1 MYREF
6 EIFRD
11 VFTRFF
17 QPVISAVA
25 TSSAAKGLLFNLGY
39 LPPQQFKAFE
49 SLKAKIDAVE
59 DAIATMSELSEEE
72 IEANPQ
78 LIITN
83 VKKNGAQSVSALL
96 NDLKNISSV
105 LETELL
111 GSELLHQTD
120 IIKAL
125 PGKLFDYL
133 TIEYLRQYHHKT
145 YSALNIFGIIEINA
159 IRTVANPYESPRLE
173 KIFHWER
180 IGELITSPLQLV
192 KITLKDSDQYFYG
205 KSLQLIQEM
214 GLSIGLIPH
223 YKFPDPNVLKFIS
236 NDPLVEDWPG
246 FETLEILRIPL
257 IPRDFDGLGID
268 VYPIINRVAN
278 KIKGLVLVLRF
289 DPDNKEFDISD
300 TRKLTLELSG
310 SIANGFGVVI
320 DENDQFKFVAD
331 LFGSPKDLL
340 NDVQFHFRSRITKND
355 AAVAKEA
362 QKLLQIGTTNGNRLE
377 IGSFNLAFGI
387 EKKKNTRIY
396 LEAELL
402 QGVIVL
408 KFDEA
413 DGFISKVVGEGIESN
428 FDLGIGFSNSNG
440 FYFLGSD
447 RLNFQLPMHLNL
459 GPVEI
464 SSLTFSVDVQGK
476 KFLTYVAANIK
487 AILGPIEA
495 VVEDVGMG
503 ADIVFKDDRDSN
515 LGADLQL
522 VFKHPTGVG
531 LSIDTAGVTGGGF
544 LKHDAVKHEYVGVL
558 QLQFI
563 DLALQAF
570 GLITTQ
576 VAGGPGYSLLALVD
590 AEFPPVQL
598 GWGFTLDGVGGLL
611 AVHRTASTD
620 ALHAALKAGQLSSIL
635 FPKNAITNAPAILG
649 QLDTLFPTASGRFL
663 FGPMALIGWGTPTVL
678 TAAIAVVVELPEP
691 IRIILLARI
700 EARLPDAS
708 NALVRINMDAL
719 GVLDLGQDE
728 LSFDAVL
735 FDSKLVG
742 FTLSGAMALRAT
754 WGQQREFV
762 LAIGGFHP
770 RLTPPPGFPTLQR
783 ITIDMPSGI
792 VSKLRLAAYLALTS
806 NTIQI
811 GANLDVFI
819 GVSGFGLSGHLGFDA
834 LLQRHP
840 FQFAADISGS
850 VALTA
855 GGDDLTS
862 VSLDATLTGPAPY
875 NIAGKFKVHI
885 VFFEVHVSFNHS
897 WGDDAPSQ
905 AVASVDVGA
914 LLTAALAQRD
924 SWDALLPD
932 GLRPLVSVRQIADGG
947 RLLAHPLARPQ
958 VHERLVPLGLAIT
971 RFGEAV
977 PSAGTQFTITNLNI
991 GSGPTIAHEAI
1002 EDDFAPAQFFDLSD
1016 EEKLERPSFE
1026 RHAAGVR
1033 VTASPDLVTVGTP
1046 VAVKT
1051 TEYETFYIDTPG
1063 ALPRSDP
1070 VRVKP
1075 PLGDLGVVLA
1085 YGAARQATTTTAR
1098 GRYQAAGHPI
1108 RVAEPA
1114 FVAVDRTTLAAS
1126 GVGPAAGATFSDLHA
1141 LVAANRNLQIIAK
1154 HEIAA

>member
-1 MYREF
+1 MASTLDRLVYEVGRLLK
-6 EIFRD
+6 
-11 VFTRFF
+11 VVSA
-17 QPVISAVA
+17 VISADGGPGAMLRSLGWDLPPGVNDIGLAAVDLSTLVQKVDDVEDALNSGASDAVVAEKFAELLLELQRGIAHFNAAIAGLSAAGDYMDKTQIKTELSPRMNGVMVA
-25 TSSAAKGLLFNLGY
+25 TRIGAVSPFALLVLQFFGVVTLRHFDADPGIYQVEHVRTTFDWDALGRMFTDPVGLLETRYGWGTANFDGRSFLTNLCALVEALGEPVRLRQLPRRVEEQLAGKSVPEADANPATQLIASFVRGDEASGLDVGVALFPLRATTSGAADAGVAVCPFVFGSADVSFTLSDQLTLDFDSTVALDSGIALQFRPGY
-39 LPPQQFKAFE
+39 PM
-49 SLKAKIDAVE
+49 SLKAGLLGSGGVVDGVTGKAVVRLTYAAPTGGRLTLIEIPGGGVIDVDSIAFGGGV
-59 DAIATMSELSEEE
+59 DASRGELAPSFL
-72 IEANPQ
+72 AKLTGGRARLNWDGSDGFLGSLMPSSGADMTFD
-78 LIITN
+78 LGLRWS
-83 VKKNGAQSVSALL
+83 GAQGLSFEGSVSA
-96 NDLKNISSV
+96 
-105 LETELL
+105 
-111 GSELLHQTD
+111 D
-120 IIKAL
+120 IDV
-125 PGKLFDYL
+125 PVY
-133 TIEYLRQYHHKT
+133 R
-145 YSALNIFGIIEINA
+145 
-159 IRTVANPYESPRLE
+159 
-173 KIFHWER
+173 
-180 IGELITSPLQLV
+180 
-192 KITLKDSDQYFYG
+192 
-205 KSLQLIQEM
+205 
-214 GLSIGLIPH
+214 SIAG
-223 YKFPDPNVLKFIS
+223 
-236 NDPLVEDWPG
+236 
-246 FETLEILRIPL
+246 LRIDML
-257 IPRDFDGLGID
+257 HLGIR
-268 VYPIINRVAN
+268 P
-278 KIKGLVLVLRF
+278 
-289 DPDNKEFDISD
+289 
-300 TRKLTLELSG
+300 SG
-310 SIANGFGVVI
+310 SG
-320 DENDQFKFVAD
+320 
-331 LFGSPKDLL
+331 
-340 NDVQFHFRSRITKND
+340 
-355 AAVAKEA
+355 
-362 QKLLQIGTTNGNRLE
+362 
-377 IGSFNLAFGI
+377 LA
-387 EKKKNTRIY
+387 
-396 LEAELL
+396 LEASLTC
-402 QGVIVL
+402 G
-408 KFDEA
+408 A
-413 DGFISKVVGEGIESN
+413 DIGPLAISLDRVGTLATFAFHDG
-428 FDLGIGFSNSNG
+428 
-440 FYFLGSD
+440 
-447 RLNFQLPMHLNL
+447 NL
-459 GPVEI
+459 GPVDL
-464 SSLTFSVDVQGK
+464 SLA
-476 KFLTYVAANIK
+476 FL
-487 AILGPIEA
+487 PP
-495 VVEDVGMG
+495 DG
-503 ADIVFKDDRDSN
+503 A
-515 LGADLQL
+515 GL
-522 VFKHPTGVG
+522 V
-531 LSIDTAGVTGGGF
+531 IDAAGVTGGGF
-544 LKHDAVKHEYVGVL
+544 LGHDEAKHEYSGVL

-576 VAGGPGYSLLALVD
+576 VAGRSGYSLLVLVD

-598 GWGFTLDGVGGLL
+598 GWGFTLNGVGGLL
-611 AVHRTASTD
+611 AINRTASTD

-708 NALVRINMDAL
+708 APLVSINMDAL

-754 WGQQREFV
+754 WGQQRGFV

-770 RLTPPPGFPTLQR
+770 RFTPPPGFPALQR

-855 GGDDLTS
+855 GGDDLAS

-885 VFFEVHVSFNHS
+885 VFFDVHVSFNHS

-914 LLTAALAQRD
+914 LLAAALAERD

-932 GLRPLVSVRQIADGG
+932 GVRPLVSVRQIADGG

-977 PSAGTQFTITNLNI
+977 PSTGTQFTITNLNI

-1063 ALPRSDP
+1063 ALPRPDP

-1085 YGAARQATTTTAR
+1085 FGAARQATTTTAR

-1126 GVGPAAGATFSDLHA
+1126 GVGPAAGATFIDLHA